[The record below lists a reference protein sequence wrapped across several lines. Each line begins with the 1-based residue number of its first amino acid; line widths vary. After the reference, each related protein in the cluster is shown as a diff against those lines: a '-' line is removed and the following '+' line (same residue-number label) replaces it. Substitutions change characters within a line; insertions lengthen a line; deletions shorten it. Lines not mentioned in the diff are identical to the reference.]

1 MNDIFH
7 DYNDL
12 TITLFLQVALGGTFD
27 QMHNGHRKLLTLAA
41 ASCTEVLIIGV
52 TNDEMLKNKK
62 NSEQIALFSDRKQSI
77 LDLLSIVKPQLELN
91 IIELTDPY
99 GPTITSS
106 SIDALVVS
114 SETMATGYKIN
125 QIRLENGLNPL
136 TILVSRRSGGATMSS
151 TFIRE
156 STIQSELK
164 DSSNF

>member
-1 MNDIFH
+1 
-7 DYNDL
+7 
-12 TITLFLQVALGGTFD
+12 
-27 QMHNGHRKLLTLAA
+27 MHNGHRKLLTLAA

-62 NSEQIALFSDRKQSI
+62 NSEQIALFSDRKKSI
-77 LDLLSIVKPQLELN
+77 VDLLSIVKPQLELN

-151 TFIRE
+151 TFMRE
-156 STIQSELK
+156 NYRE
-164 DSSNF
+164 